1 MPSTPRSAQPSA
13 PQSAHLDPWGA
24 PPPPPP
30 RKRPAALVA
39 AVIGGALLL
48 IVAILA
54 AVVLSGKVFDT
65 SFPRAEATLTV
76 PHTVLDG
83 RYELRRNDS
92 ATTGRAMARTWRL
105 SLDAEAVHG
114 VVASYRL
121 KDADYD
127 DVVVT
132 GMYGRFRNTA
142 SLRARL
148 LAERGSTSS
157 TVKVVAPPRDLTP
170 ASSPV
175 RVSCEYLS
183 RSWTG
188 GQALTYPACAWAD
201 GNTVARVAYM
211 TTSYVDLKDA
221 AEQTLRVRSDML
233 RPIR

>member
-1 MPSTPRSAQPSA
+1 MSMPSAPRSAP
-13 PQSAHLDPWGA
+13 LDPWGA
-24 PPPPPP
+24 PPLPPP

-39 AVIGGALLL
+39 AAIGGALLL

-54 AVVLSGKVFDT
+54 AVALSGKVFDR
-65 SFPRAEATLTV
+65 SFPRATSTLTV
-76 PHTVLDG
+76 PRTLLDG

-92 ATTGRAMARTWRL
+92 ATAGRTMARSWRL
-105 SLDAEAVHG
+105 SLDAEAARG

-121 KDADYD
+121 KGADYD

-132 GMYGRFRNTA
+132 GLYGRFRNTA

-148 LAERGSTSS
+148 LAERGSTTS

-170 ASSPV
+170 AASPAG
-175 RVSCEYLS
+175 VSCEYLS
-183 RSWTG
+183 RSWAD

-211 TTSYVDLKDA
+211 TTSYVDLEDA
-221 AEQTLRVRSDML
+221 ARQTLRVRAEML